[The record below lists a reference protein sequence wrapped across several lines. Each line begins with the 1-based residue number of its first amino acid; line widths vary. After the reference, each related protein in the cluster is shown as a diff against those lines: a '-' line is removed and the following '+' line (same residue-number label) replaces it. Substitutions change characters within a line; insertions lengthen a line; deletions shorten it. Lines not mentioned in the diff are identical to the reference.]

1 MRLILASQPP
11 ELGFVSK
18 YRVDDDQVGKRK
30 PDKRVAPHGWP
41 YLSSKSAA
49 STRRDHSPPAK

>member
-1 MRLILASQPP
+1 
-11 ELGFVSK
+11 
-18 YRVDDDQVGKRK
+18 VDDDQVGKRK